1 MRFSARGS
9 LVRYV
14 PRRMRSGR
22 GRNLSV
28 LVAAFATAAATT
40 AFLWVRGRRRLT
52 AANY

>member
-1 MRFSARGS
+1 MRFSKPGS

-14 PRRMRSGR
+14 PRNIRSGR

-52 AANY
+52 VANY